1 MIHDSYGSIDI
12 KVGNWLYIGSF
23 CHGKSCNLYTSRK
36 KLSDDEKFMYD
47 TYAIDFEMNDASK
60 ADCEKNLLEKFMY
73 VQMKAN
79 GEAGERV
86 DKLIE
91 LTRDEINKQF
101 ERKNHIENRSGFIF
115 ALWGVLLG
123 IALDQ
128 NYISSINSLWESGCQ
143 LGALILGIF
152 AVGVL
157 ITIVL
162 SLVNLAMVIRSDK
175 LSRFRVDDVQ
185 ENYITAVKDGEL
197 MRTVMLEY
205 YTLIW
210 SDNEKIINEKG
221 EKQNKALRTIMICI
235 ALMIV
240 SKIVF
245 G

>member
-1 MIHDSYGSIDI
+1 
-12 KVGNWLYIGSF
+12 
-23 CHGKSCNLYTSRK
+23 
-36 KLSDDEKFMYD
+36 
-47 TYAIDFEMNDASK
+47 
-60 ADCEKNLLEKFMY
+60 
-73 VQMKAN
+73 MKAN

-123 IALDQ
+123 IAFDQ
-128 NYISSINSLWESGCQ
+128 NYISNINRLRESGCQ
-143 LGALILGIF
+143 LGALILGFF
-152 AVGVL
+152 AVGIL

-162 SLVNLAMVIRSDK
+162 SLLNLALVIKSDK

-210 SDNEKIINEKG
+210 SDNEKIINEK
-221 EKQNKALRTIMICI
+221 I
-235 ALMIV
+235 
-240 SKIVF
+240 
-245 G
+245 